1 MNKKVQYETTTAV
14 LNIRARTHIL
24 VTTNFRYEPRTIRN
38 AKVNNNNIIEHYS
51 ESQRH
56 TSQLGAEQQRAN
68 AYTTKNKKN
77 NNRNIIIIMKS
88 TKNAKHHTNSVR

>member
-1 MNKKVQYETTTAV
+1 MKTKEIYEKKLNKKVQYETTTAV

-56 TSQLGAEQQRAN
+56 TSGAEQN
-68 AYTTKNKKN
+68 AYTKEKHTKRKATHQQNTDSA
-77 NNRNIIIIMKS
+77 R
-88 TKNAKHHTNSVR
+88 

>member
-1 MNKKVQYETTTAV
+1 MKTKEIYEKKLNKKVQYETTTAV

-68 AYTTKNKKN
+68 AYTTKNKKTTTE
-77 NNRNIIIIMKS
+77 I
-88 TKNAKHHTNSVR
+88 